1 MSALPVRAA
10 PMPGQSL
17 PDWLQ
22 HLAAINGMTAA
33 QMEAALHEGGGSTRF
48 LAVRPDP
55 RTART
60 ITHLTGKP
68 ARSVHAATLAI
79 YDGTALDLTGLNTDR
94 WSSWRSV
101 AARGWFR
108 PRGTAACPTCLATDG
123 YWRLRWRLSTVTVCT
138 THNCYLREWCPG
150 CGRRFDDHPHT
161 LFRHHAST
169 CCLNPIGP
177 GTWCEC
183 DLASLPA
190 ASAGRDDIERQ
201 MRHDKALESGP
212 VPVLGRLVSAATYLA
227 DERHLA
233 VLLLHLA
240 TRAAADGLPGW
251 VDDVRREAET
261 THRRRWHLAPPEEP
275 QVRSAV
281 LTAANEML
289 TAPDLNTA
297 AALLAPWVKT
307 VPTGTESRLGW
318 LADRTT
324 MTPDLTR
331 LAVAALAPHQRVSFH
346 LSRTTSRLA
355 PEQVP
360 QAVPEPLYRAH
371 AATIFSTTKGET
383 NRLFL
388 SLCLA
393 RQVGAGTWADAA
405 AFIGISASRGSCTA
419 RAVST
424 RSRIDPQG
432 FAAALEAISSDL
444 VANYR
449 ARERTVRELAVRRA
463 WFEDWADEHRPGT
476 RPTSRAYAVTWLWCH
491 FASALP
497 STTPAYQGGM
507 SRAAKSNY
515 WQFTTSLNPAATTAL
530 YDIAHRNH
538 QEQPDGERT

>member
-1 MSALPVRAA
+1 MTALPVRVA
-10 PMPGQSL
+10 PMQGQSL
-17 PDWLQ
+17 PDWLE

-33 QMEAALHEGGGSTRF
+33 QMETALREDGGSTRF

-55 RTART
+55 RTTRT
-60 ITHLTGKP
+60 ITHLTGQP
-68 ARSVHAATLAI
+68 ARTVLALTLAR
-79 YDGTALDLTGLNTDR
+79 YDGTALDLTGLDTDR

-169 CCLNPIGP
+169 RCLNPTGP

-190 ASAGRDDIERQ
+190 ASAGRDNIERQ
-201 MRHDKALESGP
+201 IRHDEALESGTLS
-212 VPVLGRLVSAATYLA
+212 VLGRLVSAATYLA

-240 TRAAADGLPGW
+240 TRAGGDVLPGW
-251 VDDVRREAET
+251 VESVRREAEST
-261 THRRRWHLAPPEEP
+261 PRRRWHLAPPEEP

-281 LTAANEML
+281 LTTANEML
-289 TAPDLNTA
+289 TAPDLTTG

-307 VPTGTESRLGW
+307 APTGRESRLGW

-331 LAVAALAPHQRVSFH
+331 LVTTALAPHQRNSFH
-346 LSRTTSRLA
+346 LSRTTTRLT
-355 PEQVP
+355 PERVP

-371 AATIFSTTKGET
+371 AATLFSTTRGET

-393 RQVGAGTWADAA
+393 RQVGAVSWADAA
-405 AFIGISASRGSCTA
+405 QLLGISASRGSRTA

-432 FAAALEAISSDL
+432 LAAALQAISSDL
-444 VANYR
+444 MANYR
-449 ARERTVRELAVRRA
+449 AHERTVQGLAARRA

-476 RPTSRAYAVTWLWCH
+476 RPTSHAYAVTWLWCH

-497 STTPAYQGGM
+497 STTPAYLTGM

-515 WQFTTSLNPAATTAL
+515 WQFTTSLTHVAATAL
-530 YDIAHRNH
+530 NDIAHRNH
-538 QEQPDGERT
+538 QEQPDDERT